1 MARILVRAFRKNFP
15 GSLQVV
21 ARNICWAVSLWWEA
35 PPWESQVVPR
45 SILHK
50 RDEREIKDE
59 GGVVHALVLAC
70 RSFKLKIRNGGQM
83 SRLSVAKGLGLQ
95 RV

>member
-50 RDEREIKDE
+50 RDGREIKDE
-59 GGVVHALVLAC
+59 GRGGARVGV
-70 RSFKLKIRNGGQM
+70 
-83 SRLSVAKGLGLQ
+83 SV
-95 RV
+95 